1 MPFNFYAVLVSTLV
15 TLLVGFVWYHPK
27 VFGTLWMNETGM
39 TEEKARQSSMLKV
52 FGLTIFFSLCWH
64 F

>member
-52 FGLTIFFSLCWH
+52 FGLTIDRKSVV
-64 F
+64 